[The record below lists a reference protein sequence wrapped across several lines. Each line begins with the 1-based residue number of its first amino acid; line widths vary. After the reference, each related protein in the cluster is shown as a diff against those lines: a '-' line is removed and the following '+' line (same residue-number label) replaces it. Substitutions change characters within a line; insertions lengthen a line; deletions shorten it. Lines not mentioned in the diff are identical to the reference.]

1 MTETRPPLTPLARAD
16 FDAIA
21 ALARRIWRE
30 HYVSIISKEQI
41 EYMLA
46 GRFTAENLAKYLDAP
61 DRWMRVLRDGDE
73 IVGYC
78 SWSLSGRPREMKLE
92 QLYLLP
98 RLHGRGL
105 GRAMMELVEADARAR
120 ACDTLV
126 LTVNKKNTTASRVY
140 FAAGFQ
146 VREEAVFDIGNGYV
160 MDDYVMEKRLPT
172 TAP

>member
-1 MTETRPPLTPLARAD
+1 MTSSLPLTPLARAD

-21 ALARRIWRE
+21 ALARAIWLE
-30 HYVSIISKEQI
+30 HYISIISKEQI

-46 GRFTAENLAKYLDAP
+46 GRFTAQNLEKYLDAP
-61 DRWMRVLRDGDE
+61 DRWFRVLRADGE

-78 SWSLSGRPREMKLE
+78 SWSLSGQPREMKLE

-105 GRAMMELVEADARAR
+105 GRRMMELIETDARAR
-120 ACDTLV
+120 GCDTLM
-126 LTVNKKNTTASRVY
+126 LTVNKHNTTASRVY

-160 MDDYVMEKRLPT
+160 MDDYVMEKRL
-172 TAP
+172 APPGP